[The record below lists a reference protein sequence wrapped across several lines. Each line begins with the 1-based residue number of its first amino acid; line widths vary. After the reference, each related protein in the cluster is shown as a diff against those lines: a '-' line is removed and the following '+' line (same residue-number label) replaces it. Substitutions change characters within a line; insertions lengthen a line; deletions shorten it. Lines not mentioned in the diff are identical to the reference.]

1 MKKDLIVSLVF
12 LAGIVSLYL
21 SLGFM
26 DDPRAANFPK
36 VIIIIMG
43 ILSALMLLQTVF
55 LKQPTSSKG
64 AGFPFG
70 RFLITF
76 FMIIIYFF
84 LMEGIGFYLSA
95 FLFFIAVTFI
105 LGSKDLNFRTGSFR
119 VVMAFALPA
128 FCFSCSKSFWW
139 FKPPKGCSCKLLQSK
154 KNAFRRL
161 G

>member
-12 LAGIVSLYL
+12 LAGVISLYL

-76 FMIIIYFF
+76 FLIIVYFL

-95 FLFFIAVTFI
+95 FLFFVAVTCI
-105 LGSKDLNFRTGSFR
+105 LGSKDLTLRTGTFR
-119 VVMAFALPA
+119 VVMAFAFTGILFLLFNVLLA
-128 FCFSCSKSFWW
+128 VQT
-139 FKPPKGCSCKLLQSK
+139 PKGLLM
-154 KNAFRRL
+154 
-161 G
+161 

>member
-21 SLGFM
+21 SLGLIE
-26 DDPRAANFPK
+26 DPRAANFPK

-76 FMIIIYFF
+76 FLIIVYFL

-119 VVMAFALPA
+119 VVIAFAFTGIL
-128 FCFSCSKSFWW
+128 FLL
-139 FKPPKGCSCKLLQSK
+139 FKVLLVVQTPKGLLM
-154 KNAFRRL
+154 
-161 G
+161 

>member
-12 LAGIVSLYL
+12 LAGVISLYL
-21 SLGFM
+21 SLGLM

-43 ILSALMLLQTVF
+43 VLSALMLLQSVF
-55 LKQPTSSKG
+55 LKRDTSSKG

-95 FLFFIAVTFI
+95 FLFFVAVTFI
-105 LGSKDLNFRTGSFR
+105 LGSKDLTFRTGSFR
-119 VVMAFALPA
+119 VVMALA
-128 FCFSCSKSFWW
+128 FTGILFLL
-139 FKPPKGCSCKLLQSK
+139 FKVLLAVQTPKGLLM
-154 KNAFRRL
+154 
-161 G
+161 

>member
-43 ILSALMLLQTVF
+43 ILSALLLLQTVF

-119 VVMAFALPA
+119 VVMAFAFTGIL
-128 FCFSCSKSFWW
+128 FLL
-139 FKPPKGCSCKLLQSK
+139 FKVLLVVQTPKGLLM
-154 KNAFRRL
+154 
-161 G
+161 

>member
-76 FMIIIYFF
+76 FLIIVYFL

-119 VVMAFALPA
+119 DVIAFAFTGIL
-128 FCFSCSKSFWW
+128 FLL
-139 FKPPKGCSCKLLQSK
+139 FKVLLVVQTPKGLLM
-154 KNAFRRL
+154 
-161 G
+161 

>member
-119 VVMAFALPA
+119 VVIAFAFTGIL
-128 FCFSCSKSFWW
+128 FLL
-139 FKPPKGCSCKLLQSK
+139 FKVLLVVQTPKGLLM
-154 KNAFRRL
+154 
-161 G
+161 